1 MMEDVESRFPP
12 LSPLPF
18 PRMKPFFKGSF
29 KAICVPLSSTVG
41 HLTCPTLQLDTE
53 PFERQGEAS
62 VTGMSEIQGPV
73 ASAQRLVWA
82 ANQAL
87 GNAAL
92 GALFA

>member
-1 MMEDVESRFPP
+1 
-12 LSPLPF
+12 
-18 PRMKPFFKGSF
+18 MKPFFKGSF

-73 ASAQRLVWA
+73 GVIEYSHFKVKVKHGEEH
-82 ANQAL
+82 NFSTYF
-87 GNAAL
+87 GNNYVNFKREKIQVL
-92 GALFA
+92 NGTH